1 MQPRTIYL
9 VKRVETEVTVAMSNA
24 LSAYDIK
31 PLQYAV
37 LSFVEAQG
45 AHFSSA
51 QLSRRFSM
59 TPQSMNETVAILE
72 RKNMLEKTN
81 DPNHKRVLLL
91 NLTEQGKDV
100 LTDCT
105 TAVNALETH
114 LFSSL
119 NQNELSQFRA
129 LMGKFL
135 EENRSK

>member
-24 LSAYDIK
+24 LSAYDIT
-31 PLQYAV
+31 PLQYAI
-37 LSFVEAQG
+37 LSFVEVQG

-59 TPQSMNETVAILE
+59 TPQSMNETVTILE
-72 RKNMLEKTN
+72 RKNMLEKTG

-105 TAVNALETH
+105 TAVNVLETR
-114 LFSSL
+114 LFSGL
-119 NQNELSQFRA
+119 NQKELSQFRA

-135 EENRSK
+135 EKNRSK

>member
-24 LSAYDIK
+24 LSAYDIT
-31 PLQYAV
+31 PLQYSV

-59 TPQSMNETVAILE
+59 TPQSMNETVTILE
-72 RKNMLEKTN
+72 RKNMLEKTG

-100 LTDCT
+100 LTNCT
-105 TAVNALETH
+105 IAVNALEIH
-114 LFSSL
+114 LFSGL
-119 NQNELSQFRA
+119 NQKELTQFRT

-135 EENRSK
+135 EKNRSK